1 MRLLKNIK
9 DTIWKRADYIV
20 YTIRHKQAFLQVEK
34 QLRGKN
40 TLGGYL
46 HDLDKVILYM
56 IPGLDIDTTVQ
67 KFHREH
73 SKHHVE
79 YKGTR
84 TDKDRLDAIIDWECA
99 PITKPDKPL
108 RAYETLLKFYR
119 NYVDEFLPLIQQ
131 YLPKQIEDYNAK
143 MSSNGSN
150 TITKHTGENSNTSE
164 SVLQKTPQVLS
175 ASSNKPKGNKIAS
188 QSNQFMRHNKQEHIR
203 E

>member
-1 MRLLKNIK
+1 MKLLKQMK
-9 DTIWKRADYIV
+9 DSILKRADYIL

-46 HDLDKVILYM
+46 HDLDKVVLYM

-79 YKGTR
+79 YKGIR
-84 TDKDRLDAIIDWECA
+84 TDKDRLDAVIDWECA

-108 RAYETLLKFYR
+108 RAYETLLKFYPT
-119 NYVDEFLPLIQQ
+119 YIDEFLPLIQQ
-131 YLPKQIEDYNAK
+131 YLPKQIEEHNAK
-143 MSSNGSN
+143 MRLAKS
-150 TITKHTGENSNTSE
+150 TPIVTQAAENSNMLAPVQMLTADSHAVKAIKITSQNNPFIK
-164 SVLQKTPQVLS
+164 S
-175 ASSNKPKGNKIAS
+175 
-188 QSNQFMRHNKQEHIR
+188 NKQERIR